1 VGWKEKHPVVERSSS
16 TGLQMRSPC
25 FWSADQLTF
34 SPRIIKELLQTS
46 DPQLK
51 ALKQTYALL
60 PETRCRRNTRCC
72 SMLPEM
78 TLVESLLVIRRLVE
92 MSAAVR
98 NPLIK
103 KIIGYF
109 FLNPVEIISCPFLEG
124 QDCLIYPDRFFGCRS
139 YGLWSRAYY
148 EKLAARDRKAK
159 RYLQEQWK
167 DLGVC
172 LPNKI
177 VDFKVS
183 YCPWVETIRPK
194 AIDDKT
200 LLKVSDRIQ
209 AISAHFSSRHQWFA
223 RRYFSDLS
231 FLLSALMFGYTE
243 AVQLKFTI
251 VRDMVHTENRTKLD
265 RILKELPDLCA
276 ELT

>member
-1 VGWKEKHPVVERSSS
+1 
-16 TGLQMRSPC
+16 M
-25 FWSADQLTF
+25 TF
-34 SPRIIKELLQTS
+34 SPHIIRELLRAS
-46 DPQLK
+46 DHQLRE
-51 ALKQTYALL
+51 LKETYARL
-60 PETRCRRNTRCC
+60 PATRCRRRTRCC

-78 TLVESLLVIRRLVE
+78 TLVEALPVIRCLGEMAGDMRKRL
-92 MSAAVR
+92 
-98 NPLIK
+98 IQK
-103 KIIGYF
+103 TIGYF
-109 FLNPVEIISCPFLEG
+109 FLNPVEITSCPFLEG
-124 QDCLIYPDRFFGCRS
+124 QECRVYPDRFFGCRS
-139 YGLWSRAYY
+139 YGLWSKGYY
-148 EKLAARDRKAK
+148 ETIAARDRKAK

-167 DLGVC
+167 DLSVC

-265 RILKELPDLCA
+265 RILKKLPDLCA

>member
-1 VGWKEKHPVVERSSS
+1 
-16 TGLQMRSPC
+16 
-25 FWSADQLTF
+25 LTF
-34 SPRIIKELLQTS
+34 SHRIIKELLQTS

-51 ALKQTYALL
+51 ALKETYALL
-60 PETRCRRNTRCC
+60 PKTRCRRNTRCC
-72 SMLPEM
+72 SLLPEM
-78 TLVESLLVIRRLVE
+78 TLVEALLVIQRVLE
-92 MSAAVR
+92 MTEEIR
-98 NPLIK
+98 NPLIQ

-109 FLNPVEIISCPFLEG
+109 FLNPVEITSCPFLEG
-124 QDCLIYPDRFFGCRS
+124 QDCLIYPARFFGCRS

-159 RYLQEQWK
+159 RHLQEQWK

-177 VDFKVS
+177 VDFQVP
-183 YCPWVETIRPK
+183 YCPWVETISPK

-231 FLLSALMFGYTE
+231 FLLSALMFGYTQ
-243 AVQLKFTI
+243 AVQLKFTT
-251 VRDMVHTENRTKLD
+251 VRDMLHIENRTKLD
-265 RILKELPDLCA
+265 NILKELPDLFA

>member
-1 VGWKEKHPVVERSSS
+1 MP
-16 TGLQMRSPC
+16 SPC

-46 DPQLK
+46 DHQLK
-51 ALKQTYALL
+51 DLKETYALL

-72 SMLPEM
+72 SLLPEM
-78 TLVESLLVIRRLVE
+78 TLVEALLVIRRLVK

-98 NPLIK
+98 NPLIQ

-109 FLNPVEIISCPFLEG
+109 FLNPVEITSCPFLEG
-124 QDCLIYPDRFFGCRS
+124 KDCLVYPDRFFGCRS
-139 YGLWSRAYY
+139 YGLWSPAHY
-148 EKLAARDRKAK
+148 ETLADRDRKAK
-159 RYLQEQWK
+159 KHLQEQWK
-167 DLGVC
+167 GLGVG
-172 LPNKI
+172 LPKNV
-177 VDFKVS
+177 VDFQVP
-183 YCPWVETIRPK
+183 YCPWVETISPQ

-209 AISAHFSSRHQWFA
+209 GISAHFSSRHQGFA

-231 FLLSALMFGYTE
+231 FLLSAVMFGYTQ
-243 AVQLKFTI
+243 AVQLKFTL